1 MLLGMTAPVDELIQS
16 AVKARQRAQSALT
29 KAVQEARAAGWSWDR
44 ISTALGDSP
53 KPETLRLAFGVGEPA
68 GEQGAGGCSSCGGDG
83 GCTCTGCHSN

>member
-1 MLLGMTAPVDELIQS
+1 MLCGMTAPVDEFMRS

-53 KPETLRLAFGVGEPA
+53 KAESLRLAFGVGERA
-68 GEQGAGGCSSCGGDG
+68 DEQGVGGCYSCGGDE